1 MIVKYDYK
9 GEPIQTF
16 RRNFKFREKY
26 SGNEPISWETFA
38 SDFNKIRKHFETGR
52 CRFYNDD
59 ERQVYVHSRKIVDH
73 VEKYGEEPMEVC
85 SSDWWALG
93 DLVSFVQ
100 TTLEHRKSPVY
111 YKYANHMGWSDV
123 NPWEI
128 TMIVSEKTI
137 EIKSMK
143 ATKDDSV
150 KLKWVAG
157 GFAGH
162 CVNQRDQEWFIES
175 DPEGA
180 RKRIR
185 RRKDGYWYDKY
196 NSRFI
201 IDLEPHKFYDY
212 NF

>member
-1 MIVKYDYK
+1 MKTQYNYK
-9 GEPIQTF
+9 GEPIETF
-16 RRNFKFREKY
+16 RRNPEYRKKY
-26 SGNEPISWETFA
+26 NGNETVSWESFA
-38 SDFNKIRKHFETGR
+38 VEFNEIKKHIHEGR

-73 VEKYGEEPMEVC
+73 VEKYGEEPMDVFI
-85 SSDWWALG
+85 SDWWDLS
-93 DLVSFVQ
+93 DLVKFFKK
-100 TTLEHRKSPVY
+100 TLEHRKSPVY

-137 EIKSMK
+137 EVKEMT

-162 CVNQRDQEWFIES
+162 CVNQRDQKWFIES
-175 DPEGA
+175 NPEGA

-196 NSRFI
+196 NNRFV
-201 IDLEPHKFYDY
+201 LSFEPHKFYDY

>member
-1 MIVKYDYK
+1 MQIQYNYK
-9 GEPIQTF
+9 GEPIETF
-16 RRNFKFREKY
+16 RRTFEHRKKY
-26 SGNEPISWETFA
+26 TGNEPTKWEHFKD
-38 SDFNKIRKHFETGR
+38 DFNQIRKHFETGR

-59 ERQVYVHSRKIVDH
+59 ERKVYVHSRNIVDH
-73 VEKYGEEPMEVC
+73 VEKYGEEPMDVC
-85 SSDWWALG
+85 LSDVWDLG
-93 DLVSFVQ
+93 DLVHFVLK
-100 TTLEHRKSPVY
+100 TLEHRKSPVH
-111 YKYANHMGWSDV
+111 YKYANHMGWTDV
-123 NPWEI
+123 NPWEV

-137 EIKSMK
+137 EVKEMT

-162 CVNQRDQEWFIES
+162 CVNQRDQQWFIES
-175 DPEGA
+175 NPNGA

-196 NSRFI
+196 NNRFV
-201 IDLEPHKFYDY
+201 LSFEPHKFYDY

>member
-59 ERQVYVHSRKIVDH
+59 ERKVYVHSRKIVDH

>member
-1 MIVKYDYK
+1 MKTQYNYK
-9 GEPIQTF
+9 GEPIETF
-16 RRNFKFREKY
+16 RRNPEYRKKY
-26 SGNEPISWETFA
+26 TGNETISWQSFA
-38 SDFNKIRKHFETGR
+38 IDFYEIKKHIQEGR

-59 ERQVYVHSRKIVDH
+59 ERQVYLHSRNIVDH
-73 VEKYGEEPMEVC
+73 VEKDGEEPMDVC
-85 SSDWWALG
+85 VTDWWDLC
-93 DLVSFVQ
+93 DLVKFFKK
-100 TTLEHRKSPVY
+100 TLEHRKSPVY

-123 NPWEI
+123 NPWEV

-137 EIKSMK
+137 EVKEMT

-162 CVNQRDQEWFIES
+162 CVNQRDQKWFIES
-175 DPEGA
+175 NPEGA

-196 NSRFI
+196 NNRFV
-201 IDLEPHKFYDY
+201 LSFEPHKFYDY

>member
-175 DPEGA
+175 DSEGA